1 MLMRFII
8 RSLVAV
14 PCHSTR
20 PGGLRG
26 RFVQVYRDNI
36 LNYFKTHEQHLMHVR
51 MVLETLLHHKLYA
64 MASKCQF
71 GRSSVGLLGYIIS
84 QHGVAVDRRKV
95 VADAE
100 RATPTDVRARTC
112 VGLATTAASYAS
124 PRSQPCSR
132 PSTVPSL
139 SLRGCRP
146 KSRASTRS
154 KRR

>member
-1 MLMRFII
+1 MSSVLMRFII

-71 GRSSVGLLGYIIS
+71 GRSSVGLLG
-84 QHGVAVDRRKV
+84 
-95 VADAE
+95 
-100 RATPTDVRARTC
+100 
-112 VGLATTAASYAS
+112 
-124 PRSQPCSR
+124 
-132 PSTVPSL
+132 
-139 SLRGCRP
+139 
-146 KSRASTRS
+146 
-154 KRR
+154 